1 MKPTSVISDQIER
14 DIALDPMGT
23 SFGWAQR
30 FGAAIGHLRQAEREL
45 AQYKAPAPT
54 QGELETTWP
63 GEFATYVVHFDHFDD
78 EDVEING
85 IFLRGMDVKEELNGD
100 VLASIEEHCLQ
111 VVENNRRESQ
121 MQAGEDIAAAR
132 HEERWAA

>member
-1 MKPTSVISDQIER
+1 MKKVEEIEAT
-14 DIALDPMGT
+14 IEQSIELDPT
-23 SFGWAQR
+23 CSQFGWAQR

-63 GEFATYVVHFDHFDD
+63 GEFATYVVHFDYFDD

-100 VLASIEEHCLQ
+100 VLASIEEHCLE
-111 VVENNRRESQ
+111 VVAHNRRESEF
-121 MQAGEDIAAAR
+121 QASEDRGAAL